1 MRREFSQCIFKAN
14 KSQTYLNELSTI
26 AQPKNRKPCLSVY
39 MTNDV

>member
-26 AQPKNRKPCLSVY
+26 AQPKKTENLVY
-39 MTNDV
+39 QYI